1 MSDKDSVMKGLFEG
15 IIDKAKNAKRDTKI
29 TVISGTILT
38 ISGHSLMDQEI
49 AIGEVSVSWTDGSRY
64 YFIPY
69 SSIDH
74 IVMV

>member
-1 MSDKDSVMKGLFEG
+1 MSDKDSVMKALFEG
-15 IIDKAKNAKRDTKI
+15 ILEKGKNAKRDTKI

-49 AIGEVSVSWTDGSRY
+49 VLSEVSVSWTDGSRF

>member
-1 MSDKDSVMKGLFEG
+1 MSDKDGVMKGLFEA
-15 IIDKAKNAKRDTKI
+15 IMEKAKNAKRDTKI

-38 ISGHSLMDQEI
+38 ISGHSLVDQEI